1 MNAYYL
7 MAQFSEWQEWLVGDR
22 CRAFGGGREAG
33 KAIVASI
40 GRIVPDKQAL
50 LLAHPPARVKTI
62 TPHHPSLTFHSF
74 I

>member
-1 MNAYYL
+1 ML
-7 MAQFSEWQEWLVGDR
+7 IILLAQFSEWQEWLVGDR

-40 GRIVPDKQAL
+40 ARIVSDKQAL
-50 LLAHPPARVKTI
+50 LLAHPPAREKTI